1 MKTYEKP
8 LVMVTNDLAEGVYA
22 ASGQGNGTSASAT
35 TPGLKVRAKWNPN
48 VGDGQA
54 DFLYNFGSLAGKN
67 NAKMIVVY
75 SSEVMNAW
83 TECVGGDNAAASLQG
98 NTVTL
103 TWNKAPTS
111 ACVIVQVA
119 KDVEKLSVASIS
131 ISAD

>member
-1 MKTYEKP
+1 MRTYEKP
-8 LVMVTNDLAEGVYA
+8 FVMVTNDLAEGVYA
-22 ASGQGNGTSASAT
+22 ASGQGNGTSASVT
-35 TPGLKVRAKWNPN
+35 TPGLKVRAKWNPI
-48 VGDGQA
+48 GDGQA

-75 SSEVMNAW
+75 SSEVVNAW
-83 TECVGGDNAAASLQG
+83 TECVGGDNAAASHQG
-98 NTVTL
+98 NTVTF

-111 ACVIVQVA
+111 VCVVAQVA